1 MIIQPVKL
9 KHKDVFLK
17 YARKYCINEALFNN
31 ALFGYEIRGVDTVT
45 AKAFVD
51 IFISEK
57 IPCFSMIDEN
67 NIANMILIAPSA
79 QLNYVL
85 KKITKEVKRDFIKE
99 LATTI
104 DNYFNYRD
112 KSIKIAEKEFSLS
125 RSYVMGIL
133 NVTPDSFSDGG
144 KYFYMDAAL
153 NRAIDMIDK
162 GADIID
168 IGGEST
174 RPGAEEV
181 SEEEELARVIPVIKN
196 IKIER
201 PDSVISIDT
210 TKSVVA
216 EKALAAGASIVN
228 DISGL
233 TFDEKIIDVVKEAAA
248 TLVLMHIKGT
258 PRNMQ
263 IDPHYDYIIAEIYN
277 FLYYQ
282 AEKAKNAG
290 IENII
295 VDPGIGFGKSVAD
308 NYEILRRLGEF
319 KGLGYPILMGL
330 SKKSFLGKSLGLDV
344 DDRSNATIAAET
356 VSVMKGAFIVRTH
369 DVAKAVE
376 AKKILEFIHNPECV
390 VNV

>member
-1 MIIQPVKL
+1 LIIQPVKL

-57 IPCFSMIDEN
+57 IPCFSMIDEDN
-67 NIANMILIAPSA
+67 FANMILIAPSA
-79 QLNYVL
+79 QLNYIL
-85 KKITKEVKRDFIKE
+85 KKITREVKRNFIQE

-104 DNYFNYRD
+104 NNYFNYKDR
-112 KSIKIAEKEFSLS
+112 SITIANKEFPLCK
-125 RSYVMGIL
+125 SYVMGIL

-144 KYFYMDAAL
+144 KYFNVDIAIKRAL
-153 NRAIDMIDK
+153 QMIDR
-162 GADIID
+162 GADIVD

-174 RPGAEEV
+174 RPGANEV
-181 SEEEELARVIPVIKN
+181 SIKEELSRVIPVIENLKE
-196 IKIER
+196 ER
-201 PDSVISIDT
+201 PGSIISIDT
-210 TKSVVA
+210 TKAEVA
-216 EKALAAGASIVN
+216 EKALAAGASVVN

-248 TLVLMHIKGT
+248 TLILMHIKGT
-258 PRNMQ
+258 PQNMQ
-263 IDPHYDYIIAEIYN
+263 INPHYDYVIAEIYN

-282 AEKAKNAG
+282 AEKAKTAG
-290 IENII
+290 IKNII
-295 VDPGIGFGKSVAD
+295 VDPGIGFGKSLAD

-330 SKKSFLGKSLGLDV
+330 SKKSFIGNSLNLDINS
-344 DDRSNATIAAET
+344 RANATVVAET
-356 VSVMKGAFIVRTH
+356 ASIMKGAFMVRTH
-369 DVAKAVE
+369 DVEKAVE

-390 VNV
+390 INV